1 MSIQTTNLG
10 RAVVCDLCNDDWTDP
25 PAKVPTFSQGFIVQ
39 SKAVCPNCAP
49 RYRNLLFKY
58 NELHLI
64 KAECPPDQSF
74 GDFVREYRG
83 GDCIIQVITGDD
95 AIDQLLGGAS

>member
-1 MSIQTTNLG
+1 MSIETTNLG
-10 RAVVCDLCNDDWTDP
+10 RLVVCDLCNEDWTDKP
-25 PAKVPTFSQGFIVQ
+25 PADSAGFIVG
-39 SKAVCPNCAP
+39 SKAVCPTCAP

-64 KAECPPDQSF
+64 KAGCADGQSF

-95 AIDQLLGGAS
+95 AINELFGGAS